1 MERHPSPPA
10 PATGCTGFAGNCQ
23 SRNGPRKPPL
33 FCAALQQADIDF
45 VRTREPGG
53 TPMAEALR
61 DTMLQQW
68 HESVDGITELLL
80 VFAARAQHL
89 SHVIQPALAAGKW
102 VVCDRFTDAT
112 FAYQGYGRQ
121 LDLAKLQTLESWVQ
135 AGLQPDLTL
144 YLDLEPSIAEQ
155 RIADR
160 EKDRMEVER
169 RDFFDRVRQGYLA
182 RAAEHERFTTIDASQ
197 TLDLVQAQVQ
207 QVIVDFIRRVQ
218 T

>member
-1 MERHPSPPA
+1 MSGQFITLEGSE
-10 PATGCTGFAGNCQ
+10 GAGKSTNVDAV
-23 SRNGPRKPPL
+23 
-33 FCAALQQADIDF
+33 CAALQQADIDF

-121 LDLAKLQTLESWVQ
+121 LDLGKLQTLESWVQ

-207 QVIVDFIRRVQ
+207 QVIVDFIGRVQ

>member
-1 MERHPSPPA
+1 MSGQFITLEGSE
-10 PATGCTGFAGNCQ
+10 GAGKSTNVDAV
-23 SRNGPRKPPL
+23 
-33 FCAALQQADIDF
+33 CAALQQADIDF
-45 VRTREPGG
+45 MRTREPGG

-68 HESVDGITELLL
+68 HDRVDGITELLL

>member
-1 MERHPSPPA
+1 
-10 PATGCTGFAGNCQ
+10 
-23 SRNGPRKPPL
+23 
-33 FCAALQQADIDF
+33 
-45 VRTREPGG
+45 
-53 TPMAEALR
+53 MAEALR

-218 T
+218 N